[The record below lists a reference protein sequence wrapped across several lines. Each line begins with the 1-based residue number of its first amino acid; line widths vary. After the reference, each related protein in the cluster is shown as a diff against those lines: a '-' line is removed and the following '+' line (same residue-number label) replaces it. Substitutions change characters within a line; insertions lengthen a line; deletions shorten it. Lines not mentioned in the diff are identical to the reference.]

1 MDSERRP
8 KHAKKMPLVLIL
20 SEIILAV
27 VLLRYIM
34 NFTHLVSPVEV
45 GWFRQVLNCISII
58 LSMTMC
64 ILCVNSIIGLSSS
77 KLRSWRTV
85 VRSSISLFITNLLYT
100 ITDSL
105 GLISSGFVISN
116 EFAAVL
122 VLLSIVIMFLPSV
135 RDFYT
140 PPVYECPPVKNWI
153 WFLLSAPRM
162 KGVRYEAAYAGENK
176 GEDMIDVTENLIR
189 WAQRMESADKK

>member
-1 MDSERRP
+1 MGNDRR
-8 KHAKKMPLVLIL
+8 KEHTKKMPLVLIL
-20 SEIILAV
+20 SEIILAI

-34 NFTHLVSPVEV
+34 NFTHMVSPLDG
-45 GWFRQVLNCISII
+45 GWFKQVLNCISII

-100 ITDSL
+100 LTDSL
-105 GLISSGFVISN
+105 GLISSGFIIDN

-135 RDFYT
+135 REFYT
-140 PPVYECPPVKNWI
+140 PPVYECPPVRNWI
-153 WFLLSAPRM
+153 WFLLSAPSM
-162 KGVRYEAAYAGENK
+162 SGVRYEAAYPGEEA
-176 GEDMIDVTENLIR
+176 GEDMIDVTENL
-189 WAQRMESADKK
+189 MHSADRLKAASKR